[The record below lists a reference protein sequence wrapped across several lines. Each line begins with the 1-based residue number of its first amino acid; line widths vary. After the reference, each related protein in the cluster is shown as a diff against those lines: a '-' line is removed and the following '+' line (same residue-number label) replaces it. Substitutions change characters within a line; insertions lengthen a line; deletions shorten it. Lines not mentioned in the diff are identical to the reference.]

1 MNYDLIVI
9 GGGPAGYLGAER
21 AARAGLKTMVVEK
34 QYIGGVCLN
43 VGCIPSKTLLY
54 SAKLYDGAKYGD
66 KYGVTASGLALDH
79 GAVVA
84 RKNKVV
90 KALTGGV
97 RAQLKRAGVTVV
109 EGFAVIDGRASEG
122 YAVRVG
128 NDVHTATRLLIA
140 TGSVPAVPPIKGLDD
155 GLKSGFVV
163 TSNEIFDV
171 EAIPQSLVVIGGGV
185 IGLEMASYF
194 NSVGSKATVV
204 ELLDRIGGNIDS
216 EIAGLLKEEYSHKGV
231 EFRLSSRVVEI
242 ADGSVI
248 CESNGERAAIEA
260 DKVLLSVG
268 RKPVVDGFGLET
280 IDVEIEKGHVKV
292 DEQGRTNVP
301 GVYAAGDV
309 NGRSMLAHTAYRE
322 AEVCV
327 NHMTGRKDKVE
338 YSSIPLVIYT
348 NPEIAAVGESEE
360 SAREKGI
367 DFEIVNLSMR
377 FSGRYLAENQGG
389 RGVCKLLAE
398 RRSRR
403 IIGVHMIA
411 NYASEIIYGA
421 GMMVDRAMTVEDVRR
436 TVFPHP
442 TVSEIIR
449 ECVWEI

>member
-21 AARAGLKTMVVEK
+21 AGQAGLRTLLIEK

-54 SAKLYDGAKYGD
+54 SAKIFDSVKHGSV
-66 KYGVTASGLALDH
+66 YGVTAEGLKLDH
-79 GAVVA
+79 SAIVD

-97 RAQLKRAGVTVV
+97 RAQLKKHGVTVV
-109 EGFAVIDGRASEG
+109 EGFAQIDGKVDDG

-128 NDVHTATRLLIA
+128 NDVYVGKRLLIA
-140 TGSVPAVPPIKGLDD
+140 TGSAPAVPPIKGLKE
-155 GLKSGFVV
+155 GLERGFVL
-163 TSNEIFDV
+163 TSNEIFDLETV
-171 EAIPQSLVVIGGGV
+171 PASLVVIGGGV

-194 NSVGSKATVV
+194 NSAGSKVTVV
-204 ELLDRIGGNIDS
+204 EMLDHIGGNIDL
-216 EIAGLLKEEYSHKGV
+216 EISSILQAEYEAKGV
-231 EFRLSSRVVEI
+231 EFKLRTKVVEVT
-242 ADGSVI
+242 ADSVV
-248 CESNGERAAIEA
+248 CEINGETVTISA

-268 RKPVVDGFGLET
+268 RKPVVQGFGLEN
-280 IDVEIEKGHVKV
+280 IGVEVMKGAITT

-322 AEVCV
+322 AEVCI
-327 NHMTGRKDKVE
+327 NNMTGRRDRMT
-338 YSSIPLVIYT
+338 YDSIPMVIYT
-348 NPEIAAVGESEE
+348 NPEVAAVGETEE
-360 SAREKGI
+360 SAKQKGM
-367 DFEIVNLSMR
+367 DVETVKLSMR
-377 FSGRYLAENQGG
+377 YSGRYLAENHAG
-389 RGVCKLLAE
+389 RGICKLVVDK
-398 RRSRR
+398 RSRR
-403 IIGVHMIA
+403 IVGVNMIA

-421 GMMVDRAMTVEDVRR
+421 GMMIDRFMTVEDVKR

-449 ECVWEI
+449 ECVFEL

>member
-194 NSVGSKATVV
+194 NSVGSKVTVV

>member
-348 NPEIAAVGESEE
+348 NPEIAAAGESEE

>member
-194 NSVGSKATVV
+194 NSVGSKVTVV

-348 NPEIAAVGESEE
+348 NPEIAAAGESEE

>member
-1 MNYDLIVI
+1 MIYDLIVI

-21 AARAGLKTMVVEK
+21 AARAGLRTMVIEK

-54 SAKLYDGAKYGD
+54 SAKIYDGAKYGD

-348 NPEIAAVGESEE
+348 NPEIAAAGESEE

>member
-97 RAQLKRAGVTVV
+97 RAQLKKAGVTVV

-194 NSVGSKATVV
+194 NSVGSKVTVV

-348 NPEIAAVGESEE
+348 NPEIAAAGESEE

-421 GMMVDRAMTVEDVRR
+421 GMMVDRAMTEEDVRR

>member
-21 AARAGLKTMVVEK
+21 AARAGLKTMMVEK

-194 NSVGSKATVV
+194 NSVGSKVTVV

-348 NPEIAAVGESEE
+348 NPEIAAAGESEE